1 MQRDFRAGFQIGL
14 CYAKGLGAG
23 FQIVLCYAKGFQ
35 GFQSV
40 LCYAKGFQAGFQT
53 VLCYAKGFQAGFQT
67 VLCYAKGFQGR
78 PPFSCVCALMEN
90 SAHRLSSPHGPLALQ
105 KRITLKVSIFP
116 KFRGLNRIRKR

>member
-53 VLCYAKGFQAGFQT
+53 VLCYAKGFQ
-67 VLCYAKGFQGR
+67 GR
-78 PPFSCVCALMEN
+78 PIILMCVRSDGELCPSPVFTPWA
-90 SAHRLSSPHGPLALQ
+90 ARLAEKNHA
-105 KRITLKVSIFP
+105 
-116 KFRGLNRIRKR
+116 